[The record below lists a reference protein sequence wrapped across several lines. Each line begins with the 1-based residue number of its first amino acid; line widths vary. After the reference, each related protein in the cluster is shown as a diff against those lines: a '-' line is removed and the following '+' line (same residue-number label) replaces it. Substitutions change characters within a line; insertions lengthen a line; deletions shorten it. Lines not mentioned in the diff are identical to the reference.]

1 MKKILKSKSTG
12 LILIVL
18 CFLTFKAYNQHTESK
33 IIFPDKEIPLF
44 DTTAKIVSTNFS
56 LTSRMLLHKIQAVD
70 FNKDIT
76 IDTTLFKELNDM
88 FGVYFEDNKY
98 YVGALVHVGKAEVE
112 SKLEEL
118 EIKVGAKAGFIWS
131 MQIPLNVLSG
141 LKELKELIYVDVDT
155 KASPQLDN
163 ARSSSYVDQV
173 HNGTYLPQQYKG
185 NNVVVGIVDMGFD
198 YTHPTFNDSNTWNTR
213 IKRAWSQMVSGTP
226 PSSFTYG
233 SEYTTSTAIY
243 NAQTDNSGEN
253 HGSHVAGI
261 AAGSGSAVTK
271 YKGIA
276 PSSDIVLVGTSGG
289 GSNLLDGVKYVFNYA
304 QSVNKPAVVNLSWQ
318 SHKGSHDGTS
328 LFDKSIDTL
337 LSVKGRV
344 VVGCAG
350 NFGNDSVH
358 VKYNYGSTASWQSSF
373 IKGSNGSFT
382 NYTATQGINFWG
394 DSGSSFYVEV
404 EIFDI
409 SGSFIGS
416 TNYIVTSSNGFID
429 TTISNVSIYI
439 EVENSFPYNYKPN
452 AIVVL
457 ANTTGNRVVQVSVWS
472 QNNIVH
478 GWSYYPLPKIAYFVN
493 YFPSLGVQ
501 SSRTSGNTDFTIG
514 EIGGT
519 GNSIISVG
527 AYNTKQNY
535 TKLGGGNGK
544 IDWTGSLG
552 DKAKFSSNGPTVDGR
567 TKPDITAAGN
577 VIISSVNSFNGDY
590 KPTTGSKK
598 DYLAYNYIYSGSTRW
613 YFAAMQGTSMAA
625 PVITGI
631 VALML
636 QANPNLKADQIK
648 QILKNRAYSDSYTGT
663 IPSTGSNSW
672 GWGKANA
679 WYSVADAY
687 CYGQTLSVNISGPL
701 TFCSGGSTTISIPS
715 KYYNIQWSD
724 SDTSRI
730 RTFSAP
736 QTLYFTAQD
745 QYCIY
750 KSPDYVISVN
760 PIPNAGF
767 TVNSFNQCLNGNNFV
782 FNDTTKI
789 SSGTLTRTWYFGDA
803 TNATNNPTTKTYNN
817 ANVYSVKLVSI
828 SNNDCKDSLT
838 KTVTVNPQPVA
849 NVTASGST
857 TFCQGESVTISANTG
872 VGYKY
877 QWRNNGK
884 NISGAINPDFTAS
897 TNGNYR
903 VVITNIYGCYDSSS
917 SINVTVNPTPEIPLL
932 TANGATSFCEGGNV
946 MLSTSL
952 TGVNYQWL
960 KDDLNISGANS
971 QSIFINTSG
980 IYRLEVSNTFNCKSS
995 SLPMIINVF
1004 GNPPK
1009 PIITL
1014 NGATLY
1020 SSAPTGN
1027 QWFKNGV
1034 LISGAIES
1042 FYTPTQSGQYSTVVT
1057 NLNNCKTE
1065 SDPFD
1070 YVKTGY
1076 NDLKVLSVIIYPNPT
1091 TGQINIEGDYN
1102 YLEIR
1107 VYNSLGDLV
1116 IKQDGSYKSIDL
1128 SPHPDG
1134 IYHMVLVGSK
1144 QIMTKGIVLL
1154 K

>member
-1 MKKILKSKSTG
+1 MKNLFKTKST
-12 LILIVL
+12 LPILMVL
-18 CFLTFKAYNQHTESK
+18 CFLTFKAYNQQTNGFLIVH
-33 IIFPDKEIPLF
+33 DNEIPLF
-44 DTTAKIVSTNFS
+44 DTTTKVATTNFS
-56 LTSRMLLHKIQAVD
+56 VTSRMLLHKIKGVD
-70 FNKDIT
+70 FNNEST
-76 IDTTLFKELNDM
+76 IDTNLFKELNDM
-88 FGVYFEDNKY
+88 FGVHFVNNQS
-98 YVGALVHVGKAEVE
+98 YVGALVHVGRAEVE

-118 EIKVGAKAGFIWS
+118 EIKVGTKAGSIWS
-131 MQIPLNVLSG
+131 MQIPLKVLNS

-163 ARSSSYVDQV
+163 ARSYSYVDQV
-173 HNGTYLPQQYKG
+173 HNGTSLPQQYKG

-198 YTHPTFNDSNTWNTR
+198 YTHPTFNDSNTLNTR

-233 SEYTTSTAIY
+233 SEYTTSTSIY

-261 AAGSGSAVTK
+261 AAGSGSAVTQ

-276 PSSDIVLVGTSGG
+276 PSSEIVLVG
-289 GSNLLDGVKYVFNYA
+289 SNGVISKLFDGVKYVFDYA
-304 QSVNKPAVVNLSWQ
+304 QSVNKPAVVNLSWGG
-318 SHKGSHDGTS
+318 HLGPHDGTS
-328 LFDKSIDTL
+328 LFDKAIDTL
-337 LSVKGRV
+337 LLVKGRAII
-344 VVGCAG
+344 GAAG
-350 NFGNDSVH
+350 NEGADSIH
-358 VKYNYGSTASWQSSF
+358 VQYNFGSTASWKSSF
-373 IKGSNGSFT
+373 IKDGNGSFT
-382 NYTATQGINFWG
+382 NYTSQQKMNFWG

-409 SGSFIGS
+409 NGNYIGA
-416 TNYIVTSSNGFID
+416 TNYISTSSNSFID
-429 TTISNVSIYI
+429 TTISNVDIYI
-439 EVENSFPYNYKPN
+439 GVKKSNPYNNKPN
-452 AIVVL
+452 AGVFL
-457 ANTTGNRVVQVSVWS
+457 ANTTGNKVVQVSVWS

-478 GWSYYPLPKIAYFVN
+478 GWSYYPLPAKTYFVN

-501 SSRTSGNTDFTIG
+501 SSRTSGNTNFTIS

-519 GNSIISVG
+519 GNKIISVG
-527 AYNTKQNY
+527 AYNTKNSWTNLANQTMTNY
-535 TKLGGGNGK
+535 
-544 IDWTGSLG
+544 DSLNEI
-552 DKAKFSSNGPTVDGR
+552 ANFSSKGPTIDGR
-567 TKPDITAAGN
+567 TKPDITAPGN
-577 VIISSVNSFNGDY
+577 LVISSVNSFNGAY
-590 KPTTGSKK
+590 KPSGSKK
-598 DYLAYNYIYSGSTRW
+598 NLLASKYVYVGSNTW
-613 YFAAMQGTSMAA
+613 YFGVDQGTSMAA
-625 PVITGI
+625 PVVTGI

-636 QANPNLKADQIK
+636 EANPNLKADQIK

-687 CYGQTLSVNISGPL
+687 CYGQTLSVNISDPL

-730 RTFSAP
+730 RTFSTP

-745 QYCIY
+745 QYCNY
-750 KSPDYVISVN
+750 KSQDYVISVN
-760 PIPNAGF
+760 PTPNTGF
-767 TVNSFNQCLNGNNFV
+767 TVNNLNQCLSGNNFI

-803 TNATNNPTTKTYNN
+803 TNSTNNPTTKTYNT
-817 ANVYSVKLVSI
+817 ANVYSVKLISI
-828 SNNDCKDSLT
+828 SNNGCKDSFT
-838 KTVTVNPQPVA
+838 KAVTVNPQPNA
-849 NVTASGST
+849 TATAASPT

-872 VGYKY
+872 AGFKY

-884 NISGAINPDFTAS
+884 NISGAINPDFIAS

-917 SINVTVNPTPEIPLL
+917 SINVTVNPIPEIPLL

-946 MLSTSL
+946 TLSTSL

-960 KDDLNISGANS
+960 KDNVIISGANS
-971 QSIFINTSG
+971 ASINASTSG
-980 IYRLEVSNTFNCKSS
+980 NYTLAVSNAYNCKSS
-995 SLPMIINVF
+995 SMPIIVNVF
-1004 GNPPK
+1004 EPPLK
-1009 PIITL
+1009 PVITL
-1014 NGATLY
+1014 LNETLF
-1020 SSAPTGN
+1020 SSATSGN
-1027 QWFKNGV
+1027 QWYKDAV
-1034 LISGAIES
+1034 IISGATAALYI
-1042 FYTPTQSGQYSTVVT
+1042 PTQSGQYSTLVT

-1076 NDLKVLSVIIYPNPT
+1076 NDLRLLSAIIIYPNPT
-1091 TGQINIEGDYN
+1091 SGQVYIEGDYN

-1116 IKQDGSYKSIDL
+1116 IKKDSSSRSIDL

-1134 IYHMVLVGSK
+1134 IYHMVLVGSN
-1144 QIMTKGIVLL
+1144 QIMTREIVLL